1 MNKKDYI
8 DAMNELEVDEKLRR
22 EMINKMKEN
31 KKERKYNRIYPL
43 ASLAIMA
50 VLIIAIVLP
59 NKTIAPGNEIII
71 GSSELTQEDGLPKVE
86 NFENMYAMLKK
97 IAKKNS
103 RNYNGFLV
111 TDDVAIAESATA
123 TNGREKAIESAPNSE
138 KSADYSETN
147 IQVQGVD
154 EADIVKTDGR
164 YIYYVANN
172 KLTITDTNNGEKLV
186 VATKLNFRNEEFRPH
201 EIFVKENK
209 LVIIGTENRESKSK
223 RDSREYY
230 YYPSYDVFTV
240 AKIYNIEDKANPK
253 EERTVEIE
261 GNYLS
266 SRMID
271 NNLYLV
277 SNKYNYNAWLCK
289 EKKIEELNEN
299 DFKPQYIDTAIS
311 ENTKS
316 LGFDCIYYFPET
328 EDSSYL
334 NIAAFDI
341 TKNEAADIETYLG
354 AGSDI
359 YASANN
365 LYVIKDKSSYGHIT
379 GRYSVKTEIFKFKLE
394 NAKCTFL
401 NNGEVPGSTLN
412 QFSMDEKDGYFR
424 IATTDYG
431 WNSEDNANNLYVLN
445 SNLEIVGKI
454 EGLAEGE
461 RIYSVRFMGDRAY
474 MVTFVQTDPLFVI
487 DLKDPTNPKVLGEL
501 KIPGYSK
508 YLHPYDETHLIG
520 FGEDTKVVN
529 YGYGDVVTT
538 DGMKMALFDVT
549 DPNNPKEMYNVKIG
563 EKGTYSE
570 LLYNHK
576 ALLFSKEKNIIAFPI
591 SITEDD
597 YQVTFQGAIVYG
609 LSLENGFE
617 LKGKISNTEDDVDR
631 YYYRNSV
638 ERIIYIK
645 DTIYTISNSLIKA
658 TNMNTMETQ
667 DSLDI
672 K

>member
-8 DAMNELEVDEKLRR
+8 DAMNELNVSEEVKNETIYKVKEK
-22 EMINKMKEN
+22 KT
-31 KKERKYNRIYPL
+31 KKTYNRIYPL
-43 ASLAIMA
+43 ASLAIMCVVIMA
-50 VLIIAIVLP
+50 IILP
-59 NKTIAPGNEIII
+59 NKTIVPVNEVIT
-71 GSSELTQEDGLPKVE
+71 GMEQKPQTDNNLPKVE
-86 NFENMYAMLKK
+86 NFENMYAMLRKR
-97 IAKKNS
+97 AKKSN
-103 RNYNGFLV
+103 NYTNGMFF
-111 TDDVAIAESATA
+111 TDDLAIAQSVTEGVKSINSTA
-123 TNGREKAIESAPNSE
+123 DSSE
-138 KSADYSETN
+138 KNEHSETN
-147 IQVQGVD
+147 VQVEGVD
-154 EADIVKTDGR
+154 EADIVKTDGN
-164 YIYYVANN
+164 YIYYVSNN
-172 KLTITDTNNGEKLV
+172 RLTITDTSNGEKLM
-186 VATKLNFRNEEFRPH
+186 ATAKLDFKREEFRPN

-209 LVIIGTENRESKSK
+209 LVLIGTE
-223 RDSREYY
+223 SRENKREKKTNKYY
-230 YYPSYDVFTV
+230 YYPSYDEFTV
-240 AKIYNIEDKANPK
+240 AKIYNIEDKTNPK
-253 EERTVEIE
+253 EERKIEIE

-271 NNLYLV
+271 NNLYLI

-289 EKKIEELNEN
+289 DNDIEELNEE

-311 ENTKS
+311 EDTKC
-316 LGFDCIYYFPET
+316 LDFDCIYYLPES
-328 EDSSYL
+328 EDTSYL
-334 NIAAFDI
+334 NIASLDI
-341 TKNEAADIETYLG
+341 TKNEEAKIESYLG
-354 AGSDI
+354 AGSNI
-359 YASANN
+359 YASVSN

-379 GRYSVKTEIFKFKLE
+379 GRYSVKTEIYKFELN
-394 NAKCTFL
+394 NAKCTFI
-401 NNGEVPGSTLN
+401 NSGEVPGSALN

-431 WNSEDNANNLYVLN
+431 WNSDDNANNLYILN

-487 DLKDPTNPKVLGEL
+487 DLKEPTNPQVLGEL

-563 EKGTYSE
+563 DKGTYSE
-570 LLYNHK
+570 LLNNHK

-591 SITEDD
+591 SITEED
-597 YQVTFQGAIVYG
+597 YNVTFQGAIVYG
-609 LSLENGFE
+609 LSLEKGFE
-617 LKGKISNTEDDVDR
+617 LRGKISNTENDLDR
-631 YYYRNSV
+631 YYYRNNV

-645 DTIYTISNSLIKA
+645 DTLYTLSNSLIKA
-658 TNMNTMETQ
+658 TDLNTMETQ
-667 DSLDI
+667 SSLSI